1 MTQPPL
7 PQPQLEPTGL
17 TLEQYEAYTL
27 EKLELWNGFYGY
39 GGQDL
44 KGFHL
49 AVLTNMG
56 LRAAVREVPLSRWL
70 EAIQQVALQNPKLN
84 FDFDNETGAAML
96 NRLNRGLED
105 LNAVAQY
112 LSELSE

>member
-1 MTQPPL
+1 MTQPPF

-17 TLEQYEAYTL
+17 TFEQYEAYTL
-27 EKLELWNGFYGY
+27 EKLELWNGFYNY

-44 KGFHL
+44 KGFYL

-70 EAIQQVALQNPKLN
+70 EAIQAEALQNPKLN
-84 FDFDNETGAAML
+84 FDSERGEAML

-105 LNAVAQY
+105 LNAVAQFV
-112 LSELSE
+112 LEQN

>member
-1 MTQPPL
+1 MSQPPL

-17 TLEQYEAYTL
+17 TFEQYEAYTL
-27 EKLELWNGFYGY
+27 EKLELWNGFYNY

-56 LRAAVREVPLSRWL
+56 LQAAVHEVPLRLWL
-70 EAIQQVALQNPKLN
+70 EAIQAEALQNPKLN
-84 FDFDNETGAAML
+84 SESEIGAAML

-105 LNAVAQY
+105 LNAVAEF
-112 LSELSE
+112 LME

>member
-7 PQPQLEPTGL
+7 PQPQLAPTGL
-17 TLEQYEAYTL
+17 TSEQYEAYTL
-27 EKLELWNGFYGY
+27 EKLELWDGFYNY

-56 LRAAVREVPLSRWL
+56 LQAAVHEVSLRLWL
-70 EAIQQVALQNPKLN
+70 EAIQAEAMQNPKLN
-84 FDFDNETGAAML
+84 SESETGAAML

-105 LNAVAQY
+105 LNAVAEF
-112 LSELSE
+112 LME

>member
-1 MTQPPL
+1 MSQPPL
-7 PQPQLEPTGL
+7 PQPQLAPIGL
-17 TLEQYEAYTL
+17 MSEQYEAYTL
-27 EKLELWNGFYGY
+27 EKLELWNGFYNY

-56 LRAAVREVPLSRWL
+56 LQAAVHEVPLRVWL
-70 EAIQQVALQNPKLN
+70 AAIQAEALQNPKLG
-84 FDFDNETGAAML
+84 FDSEIGTAML

-105 LNAVAQY
+105 LNAVAEF
-112 LSELSE
+112 LME

>member
-7 PQPQLEPTGL
+7 PQPQLAPTGL
-17 TLEQYEAYTL
+17 TFEQYEAHTL
-27 EKLELWNGFYGY
+27 GKLELWDGFYNY

-56 LRAAVREVPLSRWL
+56 LQAAVHEVPLRLWL
-70 EAIQQVALQNPKLN
+70 EAIQAEVLQNPKLN
-84 FDFDNETGAAML
+84 PDSEMGAAML

-105 LNAVAQY
+105 LNAVAEY
-112 LSELSE
+112 LME

>member
-1 MTQPPL
+1 MD
-7 PQPQLEPTGL
+7 
-17 TLEQYEAYTL
+17 
-27 EKLELWNGFYGY
+27 GFYNY

-44 KGFHL
+44 KGFYL

-70 EAIQQVALQNPKLN
+70 EAIQAEALQNPKLN
-84 FDFDNETGAAML
+84 FDSERGEAML

-105 LNAVAQY
+105 LNAVAQFV
-112 LSELSE
+112 LEQN

>member
-7 PQPQLEPTGL
+7 PQPQLAPTGL
-17 TLEQYEAYTL
+17 TFEQYEAYTL
-27 EKLELWNGFYGY
+27 GKLELWDGFYNY

-56 LRAAVREVPLSRWL
+56 LQAAVHEVPLRLWL
-70 EAIQQVALQNPKLN
+70 EAIQAETMQNPKLN
-84 FDFDNETGAAML
+84 PESETGAAML

-105 LNAVAQY
+105 LNAVAEF
-112 LSELSE
+112 LAE

>member
-17 TLEQYEAYTL
+17 TFEQYEAYTL
-27 EKLELWNGFYGY
+27 GKLELWNGFYNY

-56 LRAAVREVPLSRWL
+56 LQAAVHEVPLYLWL
-70 EAIQQVALQNPKLN
+70 EAIQAEALQNPKLSPES
-84 FDFDNETGAAML
+84 ETGAAML
-96 NRLNRGLED
+96 NRLNRGLEE
-105 LNAVAQY
+105 LNVVA
-112 LSELSE
+112 EFFME

>member
-7 PQPQLEPTGL
+7 PQPQLAPTGL
-17 TLEQYEAYTL
+17 TFEQYEAYTL
-27 EKLELWNGFYGY
+27 GKLELWNGFYNY

-44 KGFHL
+44 KGVHL

-56 LRAAVREVPLSRWL
+56 LQAAVHEVPLQLWL
-70 EAIQQVALQNPKLN
+70 AAIQVEVLQNPKLN
-84 FDFDNETGAAML
+84 PDSEIGVAML

-105 LNAVAQY
+105 LNAVAEF
-112 LSELSE
+112 LME